1 MIRLIAIAGFA
12 LAAATSAH
20 AMTRAPLLQQDRLII
35 QVREGCGAGM
45 IMVNG
50 ACVAR
55 SSVRQARRCLRWNGS
70 TCAAWQ

>member
-12 LAAATSAH
+12 LAAATSTQ
-20 AMTRAPLLQQDRLII
+20 AMTPAPLLQQDRLLI
-35 QVREGCGAGM
+35 QVREGCGVGM

-55 SSVRQARRCLRWNGS
+55 SSVRQARRCLRWNGNA
-70 TCAAWQ
+70 CAAWQ